1 MWGKTWSKKIDSNTQ
16 KHKQLPSSPALL
28 HMQSVSSSTTRFNY
42 IPIRQINL
50 CLFSPPLQY
59 SSKTIMFVNDFLKLL
74 QRECSLRPKVLLQFL
89 FFRYPLASYLF
100 SWPFIV
106 HETLKLPLLN
116 MSETLSSSIAHYT
129 VNIVC
134 KGNVIL
140 ELKPKLWVYSLL
152 D

>member
-59 SSKTIMFVNDFLKLL
+59 FSKTITFVNDFLKLL
-74 QRECSLRPKVLLQFL
+74 QPECSSGLRCFFNFYSSGIHWPHICFRDHLLYMKHSNYHSWYVWNIIIIYSQL
-89 FFRYPLASYLF
+89 HCSYNMQRQ
-100 SWPFIV
+100 
-106 HETLKLPLLN
+106 LLN
-116 MSETLSSSIAHYT
+116 SCI
-129 VNIVC
+129 I
-134 KGNVIL
+134 
-140 ELKPKLWVYSLL
+140 ELKT
-152 D
+152 